1 MPTDMVSLTV
11 STGLGVSVFA
21 GILSGLVYVLT
32 QGIKQRKQYVFSKI
46 FLRNFFF
53 LYYYS
58 TETQKQ

>member
-1 MPTDMVSLTV
+1 MVSLTV

-46 FLRNFFF
+46 FLRNFFSCIIIQ
-53 LYYYS
+53 LKRKNS
-58 TETQKQ
+58 K